1 MKYKIEHNLSDDE
14 ISDFAMLYR
23 DHCEVRNQPF
33 CMLYC
38 RVCTGFEE
46 FWSHFSEPGKFWN
59 DMKIDN
65 GIFEKLESFGTIW
78 KLIMSFSRAR
88 KVLERYIN

>member
-33 CMLYC
+33 CMLYLFFEQLMFVSHQSFWQGYVVLKAILV
-38 RVCTGFEE
+38 RVLPFPSC
-46 FWSHFSEPGKFWN
+46 
-59 DMKIDN
+59 I
-65 GIFEKLESFGTIW
+65 
-78 KLIMSFSRAR
+78 A
-88 KVLERYIN
+88 